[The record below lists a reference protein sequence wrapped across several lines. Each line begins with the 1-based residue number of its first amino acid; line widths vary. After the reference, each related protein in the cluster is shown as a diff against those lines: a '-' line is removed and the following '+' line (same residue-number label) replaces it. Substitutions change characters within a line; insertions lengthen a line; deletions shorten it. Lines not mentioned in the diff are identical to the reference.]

1 MRNYFELL
9 GQFISTD
16 FKLRYK
22 NSYLGILWIILKP
35 LASFA
40 VIYIIWTNLFP
51 QSPDFK
57 MSLLLGIM
65 IMNLFSESIMMGM
78 TSLSTKAGIILKVRF
93 PREVSVF
100 SAVTISLFDFAINM
114 IIFTAFAIWNP
125 IDISFIGIILFILSI
140 FSIYFITTGIS
151 LFLSIMFIRLRDLNN
166 LVSVVLQLFFWMTP
180 VYYKIEM
187 LPENLQKIISLNPM
201 THIVTLARRGL
212 LGASNIATDD
222 FWQIGI
228 VFVLS
233 LIVFGIG
240 VLFFKK
246 RVYKIAEYF

>member
-9 GQFISTD
+9 DQFISTD

-125 IDISFIGIILFILSI
+125 IDISFIGIITFHFKY